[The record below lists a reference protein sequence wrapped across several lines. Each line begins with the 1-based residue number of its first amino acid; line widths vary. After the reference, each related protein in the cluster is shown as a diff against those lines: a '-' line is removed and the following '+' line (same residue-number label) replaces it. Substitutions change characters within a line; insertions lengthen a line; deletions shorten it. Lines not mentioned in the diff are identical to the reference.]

1 MKQKI
6 QAAVFDVDG
15 TLYDYKTHSIPQ
27 STAEAIESLR
37 AQGVRIVIASG
48 RSSALLGKQVIQTVR
63 PDYYVLA
70 NGHEM
75 LDKNGAPL
83 RLVRFTAEQ
92 TERIAGIA
100 RALGIH
106 MMLKFHRINYI
117 YSGWEEMLAV
127 FGEIGL
133 APSAFRYCPEG
144 DYHRREQPLGVTLK
158 GTDDLRE
165 QLAGLGDDLCVE
177 YFHDPSECDV
187 FHKGIN
193 KLTGDGTLYDYKT
206 HSIPQ
211 STAEAIESLRA
222 QGVRIVIASGRSSA
236 LLGKQVI
243 QTVRPDYYVL
253 ANGHEMLDKNGAP
266 LRLVRFTAEQT
277 ERIAGIA
284 RALGIHMMLKFH
296 RINYIYSGWEE
307 MLAVFGEIGLAPSA
321 FRYCPEGDYHR
332 REQPLGVTLKGTDD
346 LREQLAGLGDDLC
359 VEYFHDPSE
368 CDVFHKGI
376 NKLTGLQEVLR
387 YEGIPVKTCIAFG
400 DGGNDRELL
409 RTVGC
414 GVAMGNACKAAKD
427 AAKYVCASSWEDGI
441 AEFLHR
447 MALI

>member
-27 STAEAIESLR
+27 STAEAIERLR

-48 RSSALLGKQVIQTVR
+48 RSSALLGEQVIQTVR

-165 QLAGLGDDLCVE
+165 
-177 YFHDPSECDV
+177 
-187 FHKGIN
+187 
-193 KLTGDGTLYDYKT
+193 
-206 HSIPQ
+206 
-211 STAEAIESLRA
+211 R
-222 QGVRIVIASGRSSA
+222 
-236 LLGKQVI
+236 
-243 QTVRPDYYVL
+243 
-253 ANGHEMLDKNGAP
+253 
-266 LRLVRFTAEQT
+266 
-277 ERIAGIA
+277 
-284 RALGIHMMLKFH
+284 
-296 RINYIYSGWEE
+296 
-307 MLAVFGEIGLAPSA
+307 
-321 FRYCPEGDYHR
+321 
-332 REQPLGVTLKGTDD
+332 
-346 LREQLAGLGDDLC
+346 LAGLGDDLC

>member
-158 GTDDLRE
+158 
-165 QLAGLGDDLCVE
+165 A
-177 YFHDPSECDV
+177 
-187 FHKGIN
+187 N
-193 KLTGDGTLYDYKT
+193 N
-206 HSIPQ
+206 
-211 STAEAIESLRA
+211 LRA
-222 QGVRIVIASGRSSA
+222 WGMIFVWNISMTLRSVMCST
-236 LLGKQVI
+236 KES
-243 QTVRPDYYVL
+243 T
-253 ANGHEMLDKNGAP
+253 
-266 LRLVRFTAEQT
+266 
-277 ERIAGIA
+277 
-284 RALGIHMMLKFH
+284 
-296 RINYIYSGWEE
+296 S
-307 MLAVFGEIGLAPSA
+307 
-321 FRYCPEGDYHR
+321 
-332 REQPLGVTLKGTDD
+332 
-346 LREQLAGLGDDLC
+346 
-359 VEYFHDPSE
+359 
-368 CDVFHKGI
+368 
-376 NKLTGLQEVLR
+376 
-387 YEGIPVKTCIAFG
+387 
-400 DGGNDRELL
+400 
-409 RTVGC
+409 
-414 GVAMGNACKAAKD
+414 
-427 AAKYVCASSWEDGI
+427 
-441 AEFLHR
+441 
-447 MALI
+447 